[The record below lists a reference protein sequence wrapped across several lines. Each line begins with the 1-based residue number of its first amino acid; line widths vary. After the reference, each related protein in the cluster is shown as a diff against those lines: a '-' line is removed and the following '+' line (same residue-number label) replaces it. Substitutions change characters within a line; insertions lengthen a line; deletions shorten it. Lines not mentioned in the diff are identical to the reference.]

1 MDICQRHRMW
11 CLIFKEDEMMY
22 VEDTEQCCGNCI
34 YNNYD
39 RQEGQWCCI
48 CADSEAYGLL
58 TAYGDSCEEWE
69 ER

>member
-1 MDICQRHRMW
+1 MY
-11 CLIFKEDEMMY
+11 Y

-69 ER
+69 ERK